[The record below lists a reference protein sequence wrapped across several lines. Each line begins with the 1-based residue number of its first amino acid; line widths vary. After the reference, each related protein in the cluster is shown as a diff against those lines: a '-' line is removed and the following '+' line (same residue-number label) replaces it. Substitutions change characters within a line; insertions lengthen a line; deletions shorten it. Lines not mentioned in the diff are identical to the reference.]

1 MSRIVLEIRD
11 APVEGMAFEVVLCQG
26 YCDKPKCCCVA
37 LQAQLCMDGDSF
49 ILKVIVSLR
58 CSSFADSSRLLFM
71 RHSSGAVC
79 EALVR

>member
-1 MSRIVLEIRD
+1 MTFGV
-11 APVEGMAFEVVLCQG
+11 ALCQD
-26 YCDKPKCCCVA
+26 YCNKLKCCCVA

-58 CSSFADSSRLLFM
+58 RGSFADSSRLLFM
-71 RHSSGAVC
+71 RHSSGALC